1 MTTHE
6 HTINVALGEVLG
18 DLRPHSWRV
27 VSEQQGQ
34 LRGGGRPDILIEEAS
49 QWPVVIEAE
58 KSDHD
63 SAELE
68 AQQRLGRIVNET
80 RKPVESA
87 IAVVYPPEVA
97 EVDGRQLRDALR
109 TTETLEYALLTRTLG
124 GGVERLPES
133 GWLMGS
139 ARDLAMLAHRASIP
153 SPRVE
158 RMGTILEQSIE
169 DAASAFTARHASH
182 QRGSL
187 GADIA
192 DLLGQSDDQAGQT
205 RRMAMTVVINALIF
219 HEALAEAEFFITPP
233 PSGESAAARSPLP
246 SAEEA
251 ATAPSSL
258 PPSGGKLPKAE
269 GGSRR
274 RLQHLRQLL
283 PPGDFDIDALV
294 TEWQAILA
302 INYWPIFATASEII
316 LKLSEETAA
325 AVLTPLRRGALRL
338 VQRGVTKSHDLTGVI
353 FQRLIADRKFL
364 ATFYT
369 RPAAAALLAGL
380 AIPADRAPGGAE
392 WGDEDTIA
400 SLQIGDFACGTGTL
414 LSAAY
419 QRISLLHELN
429 GGDPRKLHAPM
440 MKHGLVGL
448 DVLNIAVHLT
458 AATLAG
464 AHPDVPFDGECL
476 LTMPYGRDRGY
487 VGSLELLTQQIPLA
501 LIEDA
506 AAITA
511 GGRRPTDVQDLVSR
525 VRHGAFDLVIMN
537 PPFTRPTNHEGEHQ
551 DVPNPAYSAFETTA
565 EQQQQ
570 MSVTEKSLTK
580 GSAAAGNAGMA
591 ALFAELAE
599 RKRNENGNLA
609 FVLPLSSMSGS
620 SWNKLRQEWRER
632 FSDTTVITIAAE
644 GSFDRSFSA
653 DTGMAECLVVH
664 GQCSQA
670 LTQSTDGYFVVL
682 RRVPKSM
689 SEAELLSAEIQR
701 LKHEGEVGAI
711 GSGGGITTI
720 KLGSMTYGTIVSIC
734 LPDSGPWTLC
744 GILDLELAE
753 VAAVLT
759 NGKLLQIGN
768 PDGIE
773 ISLPIVTT
781 TNIGSQGVVHRDIN
795 GIEQAHDPDH
805 AEVRGPFDIVSP
817 PNSPEPSYPVL
828 WAHDAKKERRLTVAP
843 DAEGQIRSWEN
854 KQKWVNE
861 RAARVWGTATRAH
874 YNLDFRFNSQSLTVA
889 MTERRCVGGRAWPS
903 VILENPEHEYAYSMW
918 CNSTLGLLI
927 HWWVTNKSQ
936 NGRGTTT
943 VTAIPNIPTLDTRA
957 LTDEQHAEA
966 KRQFDLLSDER
977 FLPFDQIDDDPAR
990 AKLDRAILVDV
1001 LGLPESL
1008 VEDDGPI
1015 DLIRR
1020 KLARE
1025 PQIHGGK
1032 KSRVVFTDE
1041 GEKSVKRADR
1051 S

>member
-109 TTETLEYALLTRTLG
+109 TTEALEYALLTRTLG

-158 RMGTILEQSIE
+158 RMGIILEQSIE
-169 DAASAFTARHASH
+169 DAASAFTSRHASH
-182 QRGSL
+182 QPGSL
-187 GADIA
+187 GGDIA

-219 HEALAEAEFFITPP
+219 HEALAEAEFFITLP
-233 PSGESAAARSPLP
+233 PSGESAAAPSPLP

-251 ATAPSSL
+251 AAAPSPLPSSEEAATAPSPLPSSEEAATAPSPL

-269 GGSRR
+269 GGSQR
-274 RLQHLRQLL
+274 RLRHLRELL

-294 TEWQAILA
+294 TEWQAVLE

-440 MKHGLVGL
+440 MKNGLVGL

-476 LTMPYGRDRGY
+476 LTMPYG
-487 VGSLELLTQQIPLA
+487 
-501 LIEDA
+501 
-506 AAITA
+506 
-511 GGRRPTDVQDLVSR
+511 
-525 VRHGAFDLVIMN
+525 
-537 PPFTRPTNHEGEHQ
+537 
-551 DVPNPAYSAFETTA
+551 
-565 EQQQQ
+565 
-570 MSVTEKSLTK
+570 
-580 GSAAAGNAGMA
+580 
-591 ALFAELAE
+591 
-599 RKRNENGNLA
+599 
-609 FVLPLSSMSGS
+609 SSDS
-620 SWNKLRQEWRER
+620 
-632 FSDTTVITIAAE
+632 
-644 GSFDRSFSA
+644 
-653 DTGMAECLVVH
+653 
-664 GQCSQA
+664 
-670 LTQSTDGYFVVL
+670 
-682 RRVPKSM
+682 P
-689 SEAELLSAEIQR
+689 
-701 LKHEGEVGAI
+701 
-711 GSGGGITTI
+711 GGGG
-720 KLGSMTYGTIVSIC
+720 KHR
-734 LPDSGPWTLC
+734 
-744 GILDLELAE
+744 LA
-753 VAAVLT
+753 
-759 NGKLLQIGN
+759 
-768 PDGIE
+768 
-773 ISLPIVTT
+773 
-781 TNIGSQGVVHRDIN
+781 
-795 GIEQAHDPDH
+795 
-805 AEVRGPFDIVSP
+805 
-817 PNSPEPSYPVL
+817 
-828 WAHDAKKERRLTVAP
+828 
-843 DAEGQIRSWEN
+843 
-854 KQKWVNE
+854 
-861 RAARVWGTATRAH
+861 
-874 YNLDFRFNSQSLTVA
+874 
-889 MTERRCVGGRAWPS
+889 
-903 VILENPEHEYAYSMW
+903 
-918 CNSTLGLLI
+918 
-927 HWWVTNKSQ
+927 
-936 NGRGTTT
+936 
-943 VTAIPNIPTLDTRA
+943 
-957 LTDEQHAEA
+957 
-966 KRQFDLLSDER
+966 
-977 FLPFDQIDDDPAR
+977 
-990 AKLDRAILVDV
+990 
-1001 LGLPESL
+1001 
-1008 VEDDGPI
+1008 
-1015 DLIRR
+1015 
-1020 KLARE
+1020 
-1025 PQIHGGK
+1025 
-1032 KSRVVFTDE
+1032 
-1041 GEKSVKRADR
+1041 
-1051 S
+1051 